1 MTTSLEDVRSF
12 IRFATKDQ
20 LDTIGDITRS
30 RWKHLQAELSFD
42 FKAGDYVSWVRGKR
56 DPRRERGT
64 VIASDGK
71 WVYIQMYAPPTGNPQ
86 KWDVKCAPSLL
97 TKVSS
102 VPGPNG

>member
-20 LDTIGDITRS
+20 LETINDIIRS

-56 DPRRERGT
+56 DPRRESGT
-64 VIASDGK
+64 VIAVDGK
-71 WVYIQMYAPPTGNPQ
+71 WVYIQRYAPTSYSTQ
-86 KWDVKCAPSLL
+86 KWDIKCAPSLL
-97 TKVSS
+97 TKVN
-102 VPGPNG
+102 PTAR